1 MAKKAKKA
9 KKKMAK
15 KVVRKTVNKPY
26 TELLIELGTEELPPK
41 ALKRLRDSLGQHLFE
56 GLEEAGLLESG
67 EHKLFA
73 APRRLAVL
81 FRQVRLQQPDRQ
93 VERKG
98 PAVQAAFDA
107 DGLPTKAL
115 EGFARSCGV
124 TADKLEKALTDKGEW
139 MVFRQTEKG
148 QKAAT
153 LLPQLLEAALKK
165 LPIPKRMRWGDLD
178 AEFVRPVH
186 WLVMLH
192 GNKVVPAEILAVQSG
207 RKTFGHRFHAPKAI
221 SIATAK
227 DYERVLKSRGMVI
240 ADFEL
245 RQQKIHDGVTRLAAK
260 HKGKV
265 VLDPDLLDEVTSLV
279 EWPEPI
285 LGSFDETF
293 LDVPP
298 EALISSMQ
306 DHQKYFPVTGRGGK
320 LLPYFITVSNI
331 KSNKVAAVREG
342 NERVLRAR
350 FSDAKFFW
358 DTDRK
363 TPLADRIPALKEV
376 VFHVKLGTVYEK
388 VQRVKKLSAII
399 ATELGGDK
407 QLAERAAELAR
418 ADLMTGMVYEF
429 PDLQGIMGRYYAQHD
444 GEPADVAAA
453 MEEQYMPRFA
463 GDKLPATATGQALA
477 VAEKIDSLVGIFS
490 IGEMPTGDKDPFA
503 LRRAA
508 LGALRIIIEAGLDLD
523 LYTLL
528 RSAAADL
535 PGQFDIEKTCHEVY
549 DFMMERLRAYYTDKG
564 IAHDEF
570 ESVLVTRPLRP
581 LDFDRRIKAVKAFR
595 RLKEAESLTAA
606 NKRIRNILKQGGTA
620 DWDHVSQELLTD
632 KAEIAL
638 AEKVKNLTAEL
649 EPVFVAGEYESAMKK
664 LAALRPQVDGFFDD
678 VMVMVDEEAVRDN
691 RLALLDGLSKLFLRI
706 ADLSK
711 LQG

>member
-1 MAKKAKKA
+1 MAKKAKKKS
-9 KKKMAK
+9 KKAA
-15 KVVRKTVNKPY
+15 RKTSVKSSM
-26 TELLIELGTEELPPK
+26 ELLIELGTEELPPK
-41 ALKRLRDSLGQHLFE
+41 ALKQLRDSLGQHM
-56 GLEEAGLLESG
+56 LEALREAGLLESE

-73 APRRLAVL
+73 APRRLAML
-81 FRQVRLQQPDRQ
+81 FKQVRLQQPDRET
-93 VERKG
+93 ERKG
-98 PAVQAAFDA
+98 PAAQAAYDA
-107 DGLPTKAL
+107 DGKPTKAL

-124 TADKLEKALTDKGEW
+124 TADKLEKVHTDKGEW
-139 MVFRQTEKG
+139 LVFRNKQKG
-148 QKAAT
+148 DKAAA
-153 LLPQLLEAALKK
+153 LIPDIFESALKK

-192 GNKVVPAEILAVQSG
+192 GDKLIPADMLAVKSG
-207 RKTFGHRFHAPKAI
+207 RNSYGHRFHAPGTIRLPA
-221 SIATAK
+221 AR
-227 DYERVLKSRGMVI
+227 DYERLLKSQGKVM

-245 RQQKIHDGVTRLAAK
+245 RQQKIRDGVEKLAVK
-260 HKGKV
+260 QKGKA
-265 VLDPDLLDEVTSLV
+265 VLDAELLDEVTSLV
-279 EWPEPI
+279 EWPEPL
-285 LGSFDETF
+285 LGSFDEAF
-293 LDVPP
+293 LDVPS
-298 EALISSMQ
+298 EALVSSMQ

-320 LLPYFITVSNI
+320 LLPHFITVANI
-331 KSNKVAAVREG
+331 RSKKMVAVREG

-363 TPLADRIPALKEV
+363 TPLSDRIPALKEV

-399 ATELGGDK
+399 ANELGADRV
-407 QLAERAAELAR
+407 LAERAAELAR

-429 PDLQGIMGRYYAQHD
+429 PDLQGIMGRYYANHD
-444 GEPADVAAA
+444 GEPAEVAAA
-453 MEEQYMPRFA
+453 MDEQYMPRFA
-463 GDKLPATATGQALA
+463 GDALPATATGQALA

-490 IGEMPTGDKDPFA
+490 VGEVPTGDKDPFA

-528 RSAAADL
+528 RSAAANL
-535 PGQFDIEKTCHEVY
+535 PGQFDIDKTCHQVY
-549 DFMMERLRAYYTDKG
+549 DFMMERLRAYYANKG

-570 ESVLVTRPLRP
+570 ESVLVTRPVRP
-581 LDFDRRIKAVKAFR
+581 LDFDKRIKAVKAFR
-595 RLKEAESLTAA
+595 KLKEAESLTAA
-606 NKRIRNILKQGGTA
+606 NKRIHNILKQGGTA
-620 DWDHVSQELLTD
+620 NWDHVSQVLLTE

-638 AEKVKNLTAEL
+638 ADKVKTMTTEL
-649 EPVFVAGEYESAMKK
+649 EPLFAAGDYEAAMKK

-691 RLALLDGLSKLFLRI
+691 RLALLDGLSKLFLRV